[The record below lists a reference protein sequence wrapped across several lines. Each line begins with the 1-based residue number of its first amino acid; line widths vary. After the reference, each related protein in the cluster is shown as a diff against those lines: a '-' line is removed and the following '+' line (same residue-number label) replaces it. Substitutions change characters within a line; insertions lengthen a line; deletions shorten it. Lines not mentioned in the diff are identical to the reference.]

1 MKKVVLKKKIQD
13 FKKQIISDSK
23 QKKIK
28 GGTGNNS
35 TTQTENDFLVEEDIT
50 PYF

>member
-1 MKKVVLKKKIQD
+1 MKKTVLKKKIQD

-28 GGTGNNS
+28 GGTGNSNNS
-35 TTQTENDFLVEEDIT
+35 QTQTDLIINEDIT
-50 PYF
+50 I